1 MLSGILN
8 TDRAIQVNIEIMRTF
23 VQLRSIISS
32 HQELSLRLETLEERY
47 GEQFRSVFE
56 AIKQLMKEDVKP
68 KRSIGFIP

>member
-32 HQELSLRLETLEERY
+32 HQELSLRLEALEERY

>member
-32 HQELSLRLETLEERY
+32 HQELSLRLEALEERY

-56 AIKQLMKEDVKP
+56 H
-68 KRSIGFIP
+68 

>member
-8 TDRAIQVNIEIMRTF
+8 TDRAIQVNIDIMRTF

-32 HQELSLRLETLEERY
+32 HQELSLRLEALEERY